1 MCVYLQCL
9 LKAITKIAQRKQ
21 LNNNTIS
28 LKTNNYEYSE
38 IQQKQCNED
47 GLVNVP

>member
-9 LKAITKIAQRKQ
+9 LKVIAKIAQRKQ
-21 LNNNTIS
+21 LSNNTIS
-28 LKTNNYEYSE
+28 LKADNYEYSE
-38 IQQKQCNED
+38 IQQKQCNEN